1 MTMSVYED
9 ELCRRLM
16 TGKLQETAM
25 WFLEVCRL
33 DKLEW
38 KDLSP
43 FEVRFAKYIHE
54 NFEKWRKSRT
64 LN

>member
-1 MTMSVYED
+1 
-9 ELCRRLM
+9 M
-16 TGKLQETAM
+16 TGALQETAT
-25 WFLEVCRL
+25 WFLGVCRV

-43 FEVRFAKYIHE
+43 FEVRFVKYIHE
-54 NFEKWRKSRT
+54 DFEKWRKSRT